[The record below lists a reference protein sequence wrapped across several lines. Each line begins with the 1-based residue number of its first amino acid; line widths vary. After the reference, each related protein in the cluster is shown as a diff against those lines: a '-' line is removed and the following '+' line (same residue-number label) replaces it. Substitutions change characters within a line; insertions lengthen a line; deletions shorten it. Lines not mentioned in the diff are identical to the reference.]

1 MNKQRLALLNFYF
14 SYQPIEDKEELE
26 EYFKTRNIDIDL
38 INEKKAKLLKKVDA
52 KQRLI
57 EGEKFAE
64 KLKSVFERIRNKT
77 ITLND
82 LGLSE
87 QAMEDV
93 EFAYNKFDGDENEL
107 FQDKIKEQTRLE
119 IIEKIKKGELK

>member
-26 EYFKTRNIDIDL
+26 EYFKTRNIDIDR
-38 INEKKAKLLKKVDA
+38 INEKKAKLLKKVEA
-52 KQRLI
+52 KQKLI

-64 KLKSVFERIRNKT
+64 KLKSVFEKISNKT
-77 ITLND
+77 INLTD

-87 QAMEDV
+87 QAIEDV
-93 EFAYNKFDGDENEL
+93 EFAYNKFEGDENEL